1 MNDNPKPGSPEP
13 ARRVLLEALA
23 AERLRIVA
31 TLIRT
36 TGDWDLAEDAV
47 ADATE
52 RALHRWPLDGI
63 PDNPAAW
70 LTTTARRRA
79 IDLLR
84 RAATERNKLAE
95 LAGIAELREDPEPDI
110 DMTFLHDDRLRLI
123 FTCAHPALPMEGR
136 VALTLKVVAGLS
148 TEAIAQAFLTT
159 EATMGQRLLRAK
171 RKITHAGIPYQVP
184 AASAL
189 PERLDGVLAV
199 VYLIFTSGYSRSASE
214 VTEEAIRLGRLLVD
228 LMPDNDETRGLLRLM
243 LLQHARRHARLVSG
257 DLVLEDQDRSRWDSS
272 MIAEALTTTQLPG
285 HRRGHYRVQADLAA
299 VHATA
304 RSAADTDWPRIV
316 SLYDE
321 LLQLLPS
328 PVVAL
333 NRAIAVGMADGP
345 LDGLAALDH
354 LRGEPKLFGYHLLP
368 AARADLLAR
377 AGLTG
382 EALLAIDQAIV
393 LAPTDSERRQ
403 LTRRRAE
410 LQPHYDAEDPT
421 HHDRDRSAATPRPSP
436 TSGRISHDRP
446 L

>member
-1 MNDNPKPGSPEP
+1 VNDNPEPGSPEP
-13 ARRVLLEALA
+13 TRRVLLEALA
-23 AERLRIVA
+23 VERLRIVA

-84 RAATERNKLAE
+84 RAASERNKLAE
-95 LAGIAELREDPEPDI
+95 LAGIAELREDPEPGT

-171 RKITHAGIPYQVP
+171 RKITHAGIPYRVP

-199 VYLIFTSGYSRSASE
+199 VYLIFTSGYSRSASD

-243 LLQHARRHARLVSG
+243 LLQHARRHARMVGG
-257 DLVLEDQDRSRWDSS
+257 DLVTLEDQDRSRWDSS
-272 MIAEALTTTQLPG
+272 MIAEALTITQLPG

-299 VHATA
+299 VHVTA

-316 SLYDE
+316 RLYDE
-321 LLQLLPS
+321 LMQLLPS

-333 NRAIAVGMADGP
+333 NRAIAVGMTDGP
-345 LDGLAALDH
+345 LVGLAALDN
-354 LRGEPKLFGYHLLP
+354 LRSEPKLSGYHLLH

-382 EALLAIDQAIV
+382 EALLAIDQAIA

-403 LTRRRAE
+403 LTRRQAQ
-410 LQPHYDAEDPT
+410 LSPHYDAEDPT
-421 HHDRDRSAATPRPSP
+421 P
-436 TSGRISHDRP
+436 
-446 L
+446 

>member
-1 MNDNPKPGSPEP
+1 VNDNPQPGSPEP
-13 ARRVLLEALA
+13 TRRVLLEALA
-23 AERLRIVA
+23 VERLRIVA

-52 RALHRWPLDGI
+52 RALHRWSLDGI

-95 LAGIAELREDPEPDI
+95 LAGIAELREDPKPVT

-171 RKITHAGIPYQVP
+171 RKITHAGIPYHVP

-199 VYLIFTSGYSRSASE
+199 VYLIFTSGYSRSASD

-243 LLQHARRHARLVSG
+243 LLQHARRHARMVG
-257 DLVLEDQDRSRWDSS
+257 G
-272 MIAEALTTTQLPG
+272 PG
-285 HRRGHYRVQADLAA
+285 HPRRPGSVPVGL
-299 VHATA
+299 VHDR
-304 RSAADTDWPRIV
+304 RSA
-316 SLYDE
+316 
-321 LLQLLPS
+321 
-328 PVVAL
+328 
-333 NRAIAVGMADGP
+333 
-345 LDGLAALDH
+345 H
-354 LRGEPKLFGYHLLP
+354 YHP
-368 AARADLLAR
+368 AARPPPRPLPGASR
-377 AGLTG
+377 PGG
-382 EALLAIDQAIV
+382 GPRHRPQ
-393 LAPTDSERRQ
+393 
-403 LTRRRAE
+403 RRRHRLAKASDSTTNCCNCCR
-410 LQPHYDAEDPT
+410 P
-421 HHDRDRSAATPRPSP
+421 RSSR
-436 TSGRISHDRP
+436 
-446 L
+446 